1 MLVVIL
7 TEVETFVVIG
17 FHFPVENYIL
27 QENIS
32 GYPFGLDVQMKKI
45 HVVKS
50 FSHSTGFTECPLFK
64 VQVLFI
70 WGKTEMNKAKSKIRY
85 TPRSLGIHT

>member
-1 MLVVIL
+1 MPVLLVFL

-32 GYPFGLDVQMKKI
+32 GYPFSLDVQMKKI

-50 FSHSTGFTECPLFK
+50 FSRSTGFTEFPLFK
-64 VQVLFI
+64 VQLAFHL
-70 WGKTEMNKAKSKIRY
+70 GEIRDE
-85 TPRSLGIHT
+85 RG

>member
-1 MLVVIL
+1 MLTLLVIL

-27 QENIS
+27 QKNIS
-32 GYPFGLDVQMKKI
+32 GYPFSSDVQMKKI

-64 VQVLFI
+64 VQVDFSFHL
-70 WGKTEMNKAKSKIRY
+70 GEIRNEK
-85 TPRSLGIHT
+85 G